1 MLLAAGTRG
10 RRRARGRKEGRRR
23 SQTGQMALTSPASGR
38 PAREP
43 PAYWGGAAAWARG
56 RVGPIPLSARSG
68 SLRSRRFLRCS
79 PERRHCLGEQRR
91 EVVESLG
98 CPFAPGDS
106 LSRTCSGGVGGRSY
120 GEAGEGLAWVPLVT
134 FLYPGERLGWG
145 QRRSSHSSQGCQL
158 RRGTTRCRRILC

>member
-1 MLLAAGTRG
+1 MQPRTRG
-10 RRRARGRKEGRRR
+10 RQRARERREGRRR
-23 SQTGQMALTSPASGR
+23 SHNWTDGLDLVRLWVPGLGTHSILGLGGSLGQRKRGSHPF
-38 PAREP
+38 AR
-43 PAYWGGAAAWARG
+43 ARG
-56 RVGPIPLSARSG
+56 G

-98 CPFAPGDS
+98 CPFAPRDS
-106 LSRTCSGGVGGRSY
+106 LSRTCSGGGGGRSY
-120 GEAGEGLAWVPLVT
+120 GEAGEGLAWVPPVT